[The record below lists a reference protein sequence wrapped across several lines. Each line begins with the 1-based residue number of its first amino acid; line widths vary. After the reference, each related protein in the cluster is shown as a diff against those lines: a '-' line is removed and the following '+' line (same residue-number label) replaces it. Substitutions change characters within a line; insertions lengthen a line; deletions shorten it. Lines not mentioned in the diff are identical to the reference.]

1 MAGGGLSLEL
11 SKRVLD
17 RVDQWPVEL
26 EQVCTCASGQ
36 DDAGQCLS
44 EGATALGELVTQRV
58 ERDGGAAV
66 ELGESRPDGSG
77 GARVGKNL
85 GRLLERLLLVDRH
98 GRGRGPGVA
107 PHEDVVAA
115 LGDVVQQFA
124 QPAAELSHGYVLSHA
139 ASVRD

>member
-36 DDAGQCLS
+36 DDARQCLS
-44 EGATALGELVTQRV
+44 EGATALGKLVAQRV
-58 ERDGGAAV
+58 ERDGVAAV
-66 ELGESRPDGSG
+66 ELGESHFDGSD

-85 GRLLERLLLVDRH
+85 GRLLERLILVDRH
-98 GRGRGPGVA
+98 ERGRWPAVTR
-107 PHEDVVAA
+107 HEDVIAA
-115 LGDVVQQFA
+115 ISDVVQQFA
-124 QPAAELSHGYVLSHA
+124 QPAAELSHGYVLGHM
-139 ASVRD
+139 ASVHD